1 MTTTTEGRPPITLA
15 KIRMAFVQETSGRSG
30 DTIPRVLAVM
40 IDVPWSP
47 DTSKEDVC
55 CYALMGQHGSC
66 SIKYARALADCANIE
81 RAYLLK
87 HLTRIYGDQLI
98 EVVPI
103 ATITTWE
110 PQE

>member
-1 MTTTTEGRPPITLA
+1 MTITTNVRPPITIP
-15 KIRMAFVQETSGRSG
+15 KVRMAFVQETWGKS
-30 DTIPRVLAVM
+30 DITRVLAVM

-47 DTSKEDVC
+47 TNSKEDVC
-55 CYALMGQHGSC
+55 CYGLMGQRSSC
-66 SIKYARALADCANIE
+66 SIKYARTLTDCTDIE

-103 ATITTWE
+103 TTTATWE
-110 PQE
+110 IKL